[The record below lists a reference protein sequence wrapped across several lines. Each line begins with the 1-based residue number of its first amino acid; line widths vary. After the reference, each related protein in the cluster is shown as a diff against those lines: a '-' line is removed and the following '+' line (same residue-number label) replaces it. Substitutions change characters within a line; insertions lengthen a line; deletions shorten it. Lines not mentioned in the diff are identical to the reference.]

1 MDPRLQAGLELQL
14 DKQAQQEHDFSLSG
28 VLGQYFKQ
36 AGHEKTAAPRYPNR
50 KPGTGIGAAPKPPVT
65 MFPAPTGKERVAA
78 RKKYLD
84 SNRRPLA
91 TTKEF
96 PGVGFNAGNAMSAAN
111 FKYLRAK
118 HVRGEGANQSL
129 EARTTAAARPV
140 DPSIEYMRI
149 ATAKRKAAKER
160 ASYRAYRQE
169 YDPEHSYLADPVT
182 QGEK

>member
-14 DKQAQQEHDFSLSG
+14 DKQAQQEHDSSLSG

-36 AGHEKTAAPRYPNR
+36 AGHEKT
-50 KPGTGIGAAPKPPVT
+50 AAPKPPVT

-111 FKYLRAK
+111 FKHLRAK

-160 ASYRAYRQE
+160 ASYRAYLQE
-169 YDPEHSYLADPVT
+169 YDPEHSYWADPVT